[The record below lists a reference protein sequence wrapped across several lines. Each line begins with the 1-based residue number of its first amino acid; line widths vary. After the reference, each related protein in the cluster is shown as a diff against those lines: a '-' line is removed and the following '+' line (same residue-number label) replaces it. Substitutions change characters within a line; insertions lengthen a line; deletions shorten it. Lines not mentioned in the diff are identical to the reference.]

1 MINPARILAVFVLGL
16 ALAGCA
22 DKWGNTEVK
31 PATGSGSAAATAA
44 PTDPTTI
51 IITENDI
58 TDRAYRVLADLEV
71 TANKATLLHDDPTPG
86 DIDNKL
92 RVAGAKL
99 GADAVI
105 LVRYGTVGVSL
116 FSWGTLDGQ
125 GRAVKF
131 TK

>member
-1 MINPARILAVFVLGL
+1 
-16 ALAGCA
+16 
-22 DKWGNTEVK
+22 VK
-31 PATGSGSAAATAA
+31 PATGAGSAAVAAA

-51 IITENDI
+51 VITEDDI
-58 TDRAYRVLADLEV
+58 TNRTYRVLADLEV
-71 TANKATLLHDDPTPG
+71 TANKATLLHDDPTPQ

-131 TK
+131 TQ